1 LAQVIV
7 QVANDG
13 MHIDMT
19 AVGPERGSC
28 KLPDRCWT
36 APCILYSALLIQLFK
51 AAAAASADDDDY
63 AAKFHA
69 IDVMCHV
76 GSLIETFAFIQHNM
90 LVLRLLEMLSSAML
104 ALYSIFHTRNS
115 TDCHFMWYI
124 VHFAVN
130 SYHVA
135 IYVRAYLSISFTE
148 TEAHLLKG
156 LFNIYSRVQFAELK
170 RNYAWRIFKKGEALM
185 EEGEPVQQMLL
196 LTSGSIEVV
205 KAGEVIDTL
214 DTDVTGPQ
222 FFGEMSFFTMQVAS
236 ATIRVQT
243 EEAQAVAWDMEQM
256 RQLCSSSGHSLVE
269 TTFRQLPALFATQ
282 LAHRAQQA
290 SAGLSRMKQS
300 QQVKL
305 TASQVEMFASEG
317 SPSDKAKSMRKMF
330 KDIVG
335 QKLGKGLLQSPQ
347 NAVQNAVR
355 RNSLRSRF
363 SHEESMVSPSPSA
376 ESTGAAQQHS
386 QKDSVVAPPALP
398 WVGSNAMGRPS
409 SPQGELP
416 HTVLDIGESS
426 AARPASKGAWSGQAD
441 TTRAIAAEPTV
452 EACVHMLSESSRYAV
467 SPKKSNTQEI
477 GIDSWSEDGT
487 LQHRGA
493 TPVLPGQR
501 PPDVLDGEV

>member
-1 LAQVIV
+1 MAYGAALAAARMVVFSPVTVAVIV

-63 AAKFHA
+63 AANTTCWCRPKHLCVPTLPLFGGASHKR
-69 IDVMCHV
+69 I
-76 GSLIETFAFIQHNM
+76 TFVP
-90 LVLRLLEMLSSAML
+90 LLEVLRLLEMLSSAML

-214 DTDVTGPQ
+214 DTDV
-222 FFGEMSFFTMQVAS
+222 AS

-256 RQLCSSSGHSLVE
+256 RQLCSSSCLLY
-269 TTFRQLPALFATQ
+269 T
-282 LAHRAQQA
+282 
-290 SAGLSRMKQS
+290 
-300 QQVKL
+300 
-305 TASQVEMFASEG
+305 
-317 SPSDKAKSMRKMF
+317 SD
-330 KDIVG
+330 
-335 QKLGKGLLQSPQ
+335 
-347 NAVQNAVR
+347 
-355 RNSLRSRF
+355 
-363 SHEESMVSPSPSA
+363 
-376 ESTGAAQQHS
+376 AA
-386 QKDSVVAPPALP
+386 D
-398 WVGSNAMGRPS
+398 
-409 SPQGELP
+409 
-416 HTVLDIGESS
+416 
-426 AARPASKGAWSGQAD
+426 D
-441 TTRAIAAEPTV
+441 TP
-452 EACVHMLSESSRYAV
+452 C
-467 SPKKSNTQEI
+467 
-477 GIDSWSEDGT
+477 
-487 LQHRGA
+487 
-493 TPVLPGQR
+493 
-501 PPDVLDGEV
+501 